1 MKSINKCFQS
11 TMGDYL
17 KGRERPAKASES
29 ARGGQ
34 ADRTKKGKLR
44 VRGKD

>member
-1 MKSINKCFQS
+1 
-11 TMGDYL
+11 MGDYL
-17 KGRERPAKASES
+17 KGRERPAKTSES